1 MIPRFFL
8 VFRGK
13 RFCNFW
19 RDFGGIWFDE
29 FCAVGY
35 KMGYTLAVTS
45 HKKWATNSLL
55 RQLIDGLVRG
65 LRRDVDVSLCR
76 CEFRVAHDLLY
87 DGKLHAFLD
96 GLGRRCVTAGI
107 RV

>member
-1 MIPRFFL
+1 
-8 VFRGK
+8 
-13 RFCNFW
+13 
-19 RDFGGIWFDE
+19 
-29 FCAVGY
+29 
-35 KMGYTLAVTS
+35 MGYTLAVTS

-65 LRRDVDVSLCR
+65 LRRDVDVSLRR
-76 CEFRVAHDLLY
+76 CEFGVAHDLLY
-87 DGKLHAFLD
+87 DGKLHSLLD